1 MSDAH
6 MNELRSTMQGIAKEQ
21 GNNFPTWVLDQVGT
35 EVLLANRVAMG
46 PGLAPPRFRW
56 VSYVDA
62 LMLPL
67 STKAEAAT
75 SPERKKMF
83 PLEDK
88 LLQRYMSALKVAKRP
103 PTLDAYLKTQS
114 DT

>member
-1 MSDAH
+1 
-6 MNELRSTMQGIAKEQ
+6 
-21 GNNFPTWVLDQVGT
+21 
-35 EVLLANRVAMG
+35 LADRVALG
-46 PGLAPPRFRW
+46 PGLRPARFRG

-75 SPERKKMF
+75 STDRQKLF

-88 LLQRYMSALKVAKRP
+88 LLQRYMSTLGVKERP
-103 PTLDAYLKTQS
+103 GTLDAYLKTVVTPTLKAQQKGGCVAVKFAAAFLRS
-114 DT
+114 LH